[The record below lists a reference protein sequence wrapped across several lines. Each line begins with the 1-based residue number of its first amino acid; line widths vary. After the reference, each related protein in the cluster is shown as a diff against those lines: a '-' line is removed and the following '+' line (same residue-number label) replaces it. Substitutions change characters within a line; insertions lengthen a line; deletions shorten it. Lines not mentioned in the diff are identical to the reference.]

1 MAEILAVTFP
11 EVNRIELRDV
21 PVPTPGQGEALV
33 RVWSSTICATDMKI
47 LTGKFPGVRYPHI
60 PGHEWAGEVVEMG
73 PQVSDLAPQDR
84 VGIEVHV
91 GCGHCQRCLE
101 GMYNLCEHYGEI
113 PEGHAHVG
121 FTIPGGLAEYAV
133 VPRRAMHMLPDGVSY
148 DEGAFTDNVGIALWA
163 VERAEIKPGERVLIV
178 GPGAIGL
185 LALRIASLQA
195 GRTVIAGTREDR
207 LQLALQFGADAAVD
221 VRGEGDAATAVR
233 EALGGPADAVI
244 EFAGTAE
251 AAQLALAVC
260 RRGGRVVLGGST
272 GLGTTMQVELST
284 IVRGHLDV
292 RGSLAN
298 PRWVS
303 RRGLELIRS
312 GVVDVRPLI
321 THHFALQEFETAW
334 STFFERKGSA
344 IRVMLHPTGGAV

>member
-21 PVPTPGQGEALV
+21 PVPAPGPGEALV
-33 RVWSSTICATDMKI
+33 RVQSTTICATDMKI
-47 LTGKFPGVRYPHI
+47 LTGRFPGVRYPHI
-60 PGHEWAGEVVEMG
+60 PGHEWAGEVVEVG
-73 PQVSDLAPQDR
+73 PGVRDLAPGAR

-101 GMYNLCEHYGEI
+101 GMYNLCEHYGDRG
-113 PEGHAHVG
+113 EGHAHVG

-133 VPRRAMHMLPDGVSY
+133 VPRRAMHLLPEGVSY
-148 DEGAFTDNVGIALWA
+148 DEGAFTDNIGISLWA
-163 VERAEIKPGERVLIV
+163 VERAELRPGERVLII

-185 LALRIASLQA
+185 IALRIASLQA

-207 LQLALQFGADAAVD
+207 LRLALQMGADAAVD
-221 VRGEGDAATAVR
+221 VSRESDPAAAVR
-233 EALGGPADAVI
+233 AALGGPADAVI
-244 EFAGTAE
+244 EFAGTAD
-251 AAQLALAVC
+251 AAQLGLAAC

-272 GLGTTMQVELST
+272 GLGASLQMELAT

-303 RRGLELIRS
+303 RRGLELLRS
-312 GVVDVRPLI
+312 RTVDVNPLI
-321 THHFALQEFETAW
+321 THHFPLSEFETAW

-344 IRVMLHPTGGAV
+344 IRVMLHPSGGAV

>member
-11 EVNRIELRDV
+11 EVNRVELRDV
-21 PVPTPGQGEALV
+21 PVPSPGPGEALV
-33 RVWSSTICATDMKI
+33 RVWSTTICATDMKI

-60 PGHEWAGEVVEMG
+60 PGHEWSGEVVEVG
-73 PQVSDLAPQDR
+73 PGVGDLAPGTR

-101 GMYNLCEHYGEI
+101 GMYNLCEHYGNRS
-113 PEGHAHVG
+113 EGHAHVG

-133 VPRRAMHMLPDGVSY
+133 VPRRAMHILPDGVSY

-163 VERAEIKPGERVLIV
+163 VERAEIRPGERVLVI

-195 GRTVIAGTREDR
+195 GRTAIAGTRADR
-207 LQLALQFGADAAVD
+207 LALGLQMGADATVD
-221 VRGEGDAATAVR
+221 VAKEGDAAAAVR
-233 EALGGPADAVI
+233 QALGGPADVVI
-244 EFAGTAE
+244 EFAGTAD
-251 AAQLALAVC
+251 AAQLALAAC

-272 GLGTTMQVELST
+272 GIGTTLQIELAT
-284 IVRGHLDV
+284 IVRGNLDV

-312 GVVDVRPLI
+312 GMVDVRPLI
-321 THHFALQEFETAW
+321 THHFPLREFEAAW

-344 IRVMLHPTGGAV
+344 IRVMLHPSGGAV